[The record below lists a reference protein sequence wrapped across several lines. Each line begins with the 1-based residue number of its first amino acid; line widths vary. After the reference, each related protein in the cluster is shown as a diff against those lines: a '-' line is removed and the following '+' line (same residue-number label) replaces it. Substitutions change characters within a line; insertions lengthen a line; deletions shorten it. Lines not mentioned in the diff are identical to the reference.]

1 MPKNNRQAKKKL
13 QGKGRTNDAVKW
25 LQSNSFPKDLVA
37 AYVKRYAVTE
47 VVASSELMEI
57 GYYDELQIQ
66 AFQREGIKWKYQV
79 EPLSGDMFV
88 VAEDAEEHELYETHS
103 IF

>member
-1 MPKNNRQAKKKL
+1 MPTKKRQAKKKL
-13 QGKGRTNDAVKW
+13 QGKGRTNDAKKW
-25 LQSNSFPKDLVA
+25 LQSNSFPKDLIT

-47 VVASSELMEI
+47 AVASSELMEI

-66 AFQREGIKWKYQV
+66 AYQKEGIKWKYQV

-88 VAEDAEEHELYETHS
+88 VAEDAEEYELYETHS